1 MMNKRFQITRLYDWM
16 PYFGLICMLVLGYI
30 ATVHSAEK
38 KIRKINDKHREI
50 EDIRRE
56 YISIKKKVQHKGT
69 LYEVA
74 KDVKGVDLESEVHI
88 PKKIEYIDAG

>member
-1 MMNKRFQITRLYDWM
+1 MMSKRIKFSKIYDWV
-16 PYFGLICMLVLGYI
+16 PYFGLVCLLVLCYI
-30 ATVHSAEK
+30 ATVHSTER

-56 YISIKKKVQHKGT
+56 YISVKREVQHEGT

-74 KDVKGVDLESEVHI
+74 KDVKGVNMNDEIHI
-88 PKKIEYIDAG
+88 PKKIEKI